1 MRMKKII
8 FFAVAIFLLSLV
20 SASDAVFIATN
31 SVYSFSDYISPQ
43 EKAKSV
49 GELEQMMNYNQEK
62 INTAITQVS
71 ENKKIAYENQK
82 EIPQAVYCF
91 LSMESLLPAV
101 GILVSDVARQLNDSF
116 QITTSAEENI
126 LSRSKITYFLV
137 GGDFNSA
144 NKIELEIN
152 SNKERI
158 SVLREL
164 NLRSN
169 GSQEVQNIFE
179 EQIKNIE
186 DEQARLQEIVN
197 SEKSSKGLFGWI
209 WK

>member
-1 MRMKKII
+1 MKKII

-62 INTAITQVS
+62 INIAITQVS

>member
-1 MRMKKII
+1 
-8 FFAVAIFLLSLV
+8 LSLV

-62 INTAITQVS
+62 INIVINQIS

-137 GGDFNSA
+137 GGDFRSA
-144 NKIELEIN
+144 DEIESEIN

>member
-1 MRMKKII
+1 M
-8 FFAVAIFLLSLV
+8 
-20 SASDAVFIATN
+20 
-31 SVYSFSDYISPQ
+31 YSFSDSISTH
-43 EKAKSV
+43 EKAKTV
-49 GELEQMMNYNQEK
+49 GELEQMISDNQEK
-62 INTAITQVS
+62 INTEINKLTK
-71 ENKKIAYENQK
+71 NKKIVYENQK
-82 EIPQAVYCF
+82 EIQQAVYSL

-101 GILVSDVARQLNDSF
+101 GILVSDIGRQLNNSF

-126 LSRSKITYFLV
+126 LSRSSFSHLLF

-144 NKIELEIN
+144 NEIESEIN

-158 SVLREL
+158 SILREL

-169 GSQEVQNIFE
+169 GSTEVQNILE